1 MEVDLR
7 TPSEKARDEKH
18 ERIVNMFLSLSNEQ
32 PDAAPHRIFLAIAN
46 KFEMTSMGVKR
57 IVERAGLY
65 QSKRV

>member
-7 TPSEKARDEKH
+7 TPKEKERDQKH
-18 ERIVNMFLSLSNEQ
+18 EQIVQMYLSLSNEQ
-32 PDAAPHRIFLAIAN
+32 PGAAPHRIFLAIAN
-46 KFEMTSMGVKR
+46 KYGMTSMGVRR